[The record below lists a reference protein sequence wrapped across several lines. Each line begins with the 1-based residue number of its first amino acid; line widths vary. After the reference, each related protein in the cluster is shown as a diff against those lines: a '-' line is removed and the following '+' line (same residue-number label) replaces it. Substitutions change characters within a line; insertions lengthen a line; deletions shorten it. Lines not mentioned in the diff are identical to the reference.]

1 MTPAQESSRE
11 SSPEFSI
18 DVRVPA
24 STANL
29 GAGFDCLG
37 LALELYLNVRATVL
51 SKPGARVVA
60 RSRGVRGS
68 SVLPSTPEENLIFR
82 AMRHTA
88 DREGF
93 HLPPVR
99 LAVQNEIPMAS
110 GLGSSAAATVA
121 GVVLG
126 FAVAEP
132 RRAVPRETALQYAAE
147 VEGHSD
153 NVAASLL
160 GGLVVTFARADGSI
174 IGVPKRWPKMIRVVA
189 VIPLMELATK
199 KSRSVLPKTVDRADA
214 VHNLQRSALLVA
226 ALEERRY
233 DLIWDALQD
242 RLHQP
247 YRQTLIPGLEE
258 ILAMPKMPG
267 LLGIALSGAGPSAI
281 ALATDRFDVIGK
293 ELASRFERN
302 GLAATFRMLEIAQE
316 GFSTS
321 EKHLRRR

>member
-1 MTPAQESSRE
+1 MISPAR
-11 SSPEFSI
+11 EFSI

-37 LALELYLNVRATVL
+37 LALEMFLNVRATMVT
-51 SKPGARVVA
+51 KPGARVVV

-68 SVLPSTPEENLIFR
+68 SKLPSSPEENLIFR

-88 DREGF
+88 EREGF
-93 HLPPVR
+93 RLPPVR
-99 LAVQNEIPMAS
+99 LAVQNDIPMAS

-126 FAVAEP
+126 LAVAGK
-132 RRAVPRETALQYAAE
+132 AVSRDAALQYAAE
-147 VEGHSD
+147 VEGHAD
-153 NVAASLL
+153 NVGAALL
-160 GGLVVTFARADGSI
+160 GGLVVTFTRADGSSSA
-174 IGVPKRWPKMIRVVA
+174 VRKRWPKMIRIIA
-189 VIPLMELATK
+189 VTPQFALETE
-199 KSRSVLPKTVDRADA
+199 KSRAVLPKMFERGDA

-233 DLIWDALQD
+233 ELLWDALQD
-242 RLHQP
+242 RLHQV
-247 YRQTLIPGLEE
+247 YRQELIPGLAD
-258 ILAMPKMPG
+258 ILAIPRMPG
-267 LLGIALSGAGPSAI
+267 LLGIALSGAGPSII
-281 ALATDRFDVIGK
+281 ALATDRFDAIAK
-293 ELASRFERN
+293 EIAACFERKGLAS
-302 GLAATFRMLEIAQE
+302 TFQTLEVAQE

>member
-1 MTPAQESSRE
+1 MPLAR
-11 SSPEFSI
+11 EFSI

-37 LALELYLNVRATVL
+37 LALELYLNVRATVV
-51 SKPGARVVA
+51 SKPGGRVAV
-60 RSRGVRGS
+60 RTRGVGGS
-68 SVLPSTPEENLIFR
+68 SALPSVLEENLIFR

-88 DREGF
+88 EHERFD
-93 HLPPVR
+93 LPPVR

-121 GVVLG
+121 GVVLA
-126 FAVAEP
+126 FAVAGRP
-132 RRAVPRETALQYAAE
+132 VPREVALQCAAE

-153 NVAASLL
+153 NVAASLF
-160 GGLVVTFARADGSI
+160 GGLAVTFVRSDGSI
-174 IGVPKRWPKMIRVVA
+174 LGIQKRWPKMIRVVA
-189 VIPLMELATK
+189 VTPVFELATK
-199 KSRSVLPKTVDRADA
+199 KSRAVLPKMIERADA
-214 VHNLQRSALLVA
+214 VYNLQRAALLVA

-247 YRQTLIPGLEE
+247 YRQSLIPGLEE
-258 ILAMPKMPG
+258 ILAIPKMPG
-267 LLGIALSGAGPSAI
+267 LLGIALSGSGPSAI
-281 ALATDRFDVIGK
+281 ALATDRFDTIGQ
-293 ELASRFERN
+293 EMANRFEKN
-302 GLAATFRMLEIAQE
+302 GLRAAYRLLEVAQE

-321 EKHLRRR
+321 QKHLRRR

>member
-1 MTPAQESSRE
+1 MTPAH
-11 SSPEFSI
+11 EFSI

-37 LALELYLNVRATVL
+37 LALELYLNVRATVI
-51 SKPGARVVA
+51 SKPGGRVA
-60 RSRGVRGS
+60 IRSRGVRGS
-68 SVLPSTPEENLIFR
+68 SALPSVPEENLIFR

-88 DREGF
+88 EREDV

-99 LAVQNEIPMAS
+99 LAVQNDIPMAS

-126 FAVAEP
+126 FAVAGRP
-132 RRAVPRETALQYAAE
+132 VPKEAALQYAAE
-147 VEGHSD
+147 VEGHTD
-153 NVAASLL
+153 NIAASLL

-174 IGVPKRWPKMIRVVA
+174 LGVQKRWPKMIRVVA
-189 VIPLMELATK
+189 VTPLFELATK
-199 KSRSVLPKTVDRADA
+199 KSRAVLPKMVERADA

-233 DLIWDALQD
+233 DLIWDALHD

-247 YRQTLIPGLEE
+247 YRQALIPGLED
-258 ILAMPKMPG
+258 ILAIPKMAG
-267 LLGIALSGAGPSAI
+267 LLGIALSGSGPSAI
-281 ALATDRFDVIGK
+281 ALATDRFEAIGK
-293 ELASRFERN
+293 EIASRFEKN
-302 GLAATFRMLEIAQE
+302 GLSATYQTLEVAQE